1 MSLAPCYT
9 FFIAA
14 VVLLPTMLAVNTP
27 GNMASK
33 RNEPQTR
40 FELTDP
46 ALEARLTEIE
56 LLPAA
61 LLRSV
66 FNGN

>member
-1 MSLAPCYT
+1 
-9 FFIAA
+9 
-14 VVLLPTMLAVNTP
+14 MLAVNTP

-33 RNEPQTR
+33 RNEQQTR
-40 FELTDP
+40 FELIDP
-46 ALEARLTEIE
+46 ALEARLAEIE

>member
-1 MSLAPCYT
+1 
-9 FFIAA
+9 
-14 VVLLPTMLAVNTP
+14 MLAVNTP

-40 FELTDP
+40 FELIDP
-46 ALEARLTEIE
+46 ALEARLAEIG